1 MARFS
6 CSGFLVLAA
15 LLFSIEVNAG
25 RVVVP
30 EPGSIVPT
38 FTPGTG
44 PSAFIDSRSW
54 DATISTQGGSRVK
67 VPVTASRSY
76 GWPKWASGAKSLIKN
91 SPAQAAAAAG
101 LGGILA
107 AVDWV
112 MKDGALVRWPDAT
125 SCFHAYYG
133 GTGMAT
139 RCEYSSGG
147 DACRGLYEMS
157 GVNYRSAGA
166 LQGGVCYYYPVP
178 SGTVIQS
185 GRWESLEIDPSTQPR
200 VPVVDSDIDS
210 LVDGINDPVVA
221 ADSAPFIADNIPGS
235 FDYPDGYDFTGP
247 PSIDLPSTTTTT
259 TNPTTG
265 DTTVVE
271 SLPSIQFEYGTQ
283 PWSITPTDKTTT
295 NTYKNGTKTETS
307 ETVTSPVTVGS
318 GGAVQVPPVEVP
330 TDCAFMPTVCE
341 FIEWVKQPF
350 EEEEPDLSELISDD
364 DFTKS
369 VTFSGNATCPAPTVI
384 NTQFGAQVF
393 DWTPGCEWAA
403 MLKPLII
410 LGALLAAL
418 YISLGIGRSD

>member
-1 MARFS
+1 PLFFGENNGRCSRLGVLGMARFS

-15 LLFSIEVNAG
+15 LLFSLEVNAG

-30 EPGSIVPT
+30 EPGSIVPS

-200 VPVVDSDIDS
+200 VPVVDSD
-210 LVDGINDPVVA
+210 
-221 ADSAPFIADNIPGS
+221 
-235 FDYPDGYDFTGP
+235 
-247 PSIDLPSTTTTT
+247 
-259 TNPTTG
+259 
-265 DTTVVE
+265 
-271 SLPSIQFEYGTQ
+271 
-283 PWSITPTDKTTT
+283 
-295 NTYKNGTKTETS
+295 
-307 ETVTSPVTVGS
+307 
-318 GGAVQVPPVEVP
+318 
-330 TDCAFMPTVCE
+330 
-341 FIEWVKQPF
+341 
-350 EEEEPDLSELISDD
+350 
-364 DFTKS
+364 
-369 VTFSGNATCPAPTVI
+369 
-384 NTQFGAQVF
+384 
-393 DWTPGCEWAA
+393 
-403 MLKPLII
+403 
-410 LGALLAAL
+410 
-418 YISLGIGRSD
+418 